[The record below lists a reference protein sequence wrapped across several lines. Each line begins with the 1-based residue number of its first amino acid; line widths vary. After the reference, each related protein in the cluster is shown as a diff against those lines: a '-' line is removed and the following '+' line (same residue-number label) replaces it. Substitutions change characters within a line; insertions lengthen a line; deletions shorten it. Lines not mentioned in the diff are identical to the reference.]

1 MPIVRKR
8 PRAFSDLAD
17 IWDYI
22 AEDSEERAD
31 AFVATIDGKIR
42 ILASHP
48 LMGRPRDELVSDLRR
63 WPVGSD
69 VIFYRPLADGVD
81 IIRVLHGA
89 REIEVAF
96 HADD

>member
-1 MPIVRKR
+1 MPIIRKR

-22 AEDSEERAD
+22 AEESEERAD

-48 LMGRPRDELVSDLRR
+48 HMGRPRDELVNDLRS
-63 WPVGSD
+63 WPVGRY
-69 VIFYRPLADGVD
+69 VIFYRPLADGVE

-89 REIEVAF
+89 RDVEAAF
-96 HADD
+96 HTDN